1 MSMRFCFCVA
11 AFLLS
16 SNVTRAVSENTLS
29 PDVMVRDKV
38 DQDERSISL
47 ETGLHREAVRRA
59 EAEKKVKTLRNIP
72 PEHVQ
77 DWINGKLSE
86 EALEKLVV
94 EARKNS
100 SRVAESMVPR
110 ARLNRFLLL
119 SLVTG
124 ALAFLYAAQRRRTRM
139 EATKK
144 KPRKS

>member
-1 MSMRFCFCVA
+1 MNTRFCFCVA

-16 SNVTRAVSENTLS
+16 SNLVRAVSENTLA
-29 PDVMVRDKV
+29 PDVAVRDKV
-38 DQDERSISL
+38 DWEERSISL

-59 EAEKKVKTLRNIP
+59 EAEKKVKVLRNIP

-94 EARKNS
+94 EARKNPS
-100 SRVAESMVPR
+100 GGAKPIVPR
-110 ARLNRFLLL
+110 ARLGRFLLL
-119 SLVTG
+119 SVVTVV
-124 ALAFLYAAQRRRTRM
+124 LAFLYAAQRRRARV

-144 KPRKS
+144 KPHGG